1 MLVHIPLT
9 CIISDTKSTVILKFV
24 PVYVLY
30 NFTLS
35 AFKISIYSWFWTIWL
50 YFFSCNFHYI
60 SCVWSLLRFWA
71 VGLYFSSD
79 LETFQPLLS
88 KNIFS
93 PFPFK
98 DSSSS
103 CTSPLKILLQFT
115 KIIVLLSVI
124 FLCFYLAGFYCYVVV
139 FTSLFFCYVLLTIN
153 FIQCVFKP
161 QF

>member
-1 MLVHIPLT
+1 MLTGFPSILIDACSHSSYLY
-9 CIISDTKSTVILKFV
+9 IISDTKSAVILKFV
-24 PVYVLY
+24 PLYVLY

-60 SCVWSLLRFWA
+60 SCAWSLLKFLA

-79 LETFQPLLS
+79 LETFQPLLF

-98 DSSSS
+98 DSSPS
-103 CTSPLKILLQFT
+103 CTSPLKIFLQFT
-115 KIIVLLSVI
+115 NVLFCCQSFFSVFIWLVFIVMWSHLPI
-124 FLCFYLAGFYCYVVV
+124 FSSAM
-139 FTSLFFCYVLLTIN
+139 SSW
-153 FIQCVFKP
+153 P
-161 QF
+161 